1 MKLKYIFAALT
12 AALTLAVGCQ
22 ESIEPHL
29 DEVKVSSSYVA
40 IPACGG
46 SDTITVN
53 AAFDWTLS
61 DIPEWLTV
69 TPASGVAGEI
79 EVVFSAEA
87 TTSTN
92 TALLYLNCNG
102 AEQLINVIQMTEKVE
117 LPITPCGDV
126 NNKGE
131 DGVTYRVKG
140 TVTSIVS
147 DYYGNMYVT
156 DETGSAYIYG
166 TLDANGGEKNFS
178 SLGIEVGDIVTV
190 EGPRKTYNGTIE
202 LVNVTVI
209 NIEKSLIKVD
219 SLSVKEALPLEG
231 GVIMAYLTC
240 NGEAVSV
247 SVPEDAKSW
256 LTLSSI
262 AVEGNK
268 ATVSFVA
275 SRNDLGDRKT
285 TLVFNT
291 SKEGKEYSAQVDIEQ
306 KGAIIDATVATLLAA
321 EDGLT
326 QYRTTGYI
334 SKDKGSEYGNIYIKD
349 ATGEIYVFGVLDDKG
364 QTKQWL
370 NMGIK
375 EGDIVTVVGPKT
387 SYNGEAQLKNVT
399 IEKHI
404 AVSDI
409 AIADFRALED
419 NKEAYYRL
427 TGKVA
432 KSTEENTKFDLT
444 TYGNF
449 ALTDG
454 TAEIY
459 VYGVVSGWGGEKAKF
474 AELGINEGDELTIVC
489 YKSSYNGL
497 NQAGGA
503 FYVSHV
509 AAGEGGD
516 EGEGGGDEGDGDDTP
531 AEPVVKEV
539 VIGNLGWENETQYLS
554 LAIDDNVTVSLAGT
568 PVGTYGLNTGKYY
581 TTGLNWRVYQN
592 ESPSITFTAASGFVL
607 KSVVIEYVS
616 NKTGVLVFGGNN
628 VESGQEVSLS
638 GSTAVFTVGNTGSA
652 TNGQV
657 RITKIKVTYEP
668 AAK

>member
-516 EGEGGGDEGDGDDTP
+516 EGDGDDTP